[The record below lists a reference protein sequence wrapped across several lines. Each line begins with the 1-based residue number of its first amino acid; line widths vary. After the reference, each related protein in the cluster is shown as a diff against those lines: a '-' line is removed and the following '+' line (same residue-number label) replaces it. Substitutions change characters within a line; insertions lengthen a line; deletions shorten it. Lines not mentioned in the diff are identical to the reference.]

1 MPVVVVEVVPVRQVV
16 AVLEVGERVLV
27 ELLL

>member
-1 MPVVVVEVVPVRQVV
+1 MRVVVVEVVPVRQVV
-16 AVLEVGERVLV
+16 AVLEAVEQVLV